1 MMYDKLIHKN
11 EFRLRIL
18 LTNECNKE
26 CVFCLNDFQPKEPIA
41 YANTSDIMDCL
52 RAYGSFMKDKSIV
65 TFSGGEPG
73 IHTDLRYMLKSAKL
87 HCEIVK
93 VVTNGTALRPDLV
106 EFVNEW
112 HIGVTHKNR
121 EIRCFLQNSKN
132 IMVQIVVTD
141 NMTVASLADLV
152 LFYRKDEIP
161 IKLFVDFNSINKPQ
175 LESKIENVINMFGNG
190 VCTRFTGRQT
200 NRGKACSGCK
210 KECVTLKA
218 LWVFPDGS
226 ATTCPQG
233 VAEYFDRNSG
243 WDEIVKKAYNTHRER
258 DTAQGGVGY
267 ENTNKTLAS

>member
-1 MMYDKLIHKN
+1 MNDKLIHKN

-18 LTNECNKE
+18 LTNECNKN
-26 CVFCLNDFQPKEPIA
+26 CDFCLNDFQPKEPIA
-41 YANTSDIMDCL
+41 YANISDIMDCL
-52 RAYGSFMKDKSIV
+52 RVYGSFMKDESIV

-73 IHTDLRYMLKSAKL
+73 IHPDLRYMLKSAKL
-87 HCEIVK
+87 HCRMVK

-106 EFVNEW
+106 EFVDEW

-141 NMTVASLADLV
+141 DMAAASLVDLV

-161 IKLFVDFNSINKPQ
+161 IKLFVDFNSNNKSQ
-175 LESKIENVINMFGNG
+175 LESKIENVMNMFDNG
-190 VCTRFTGRQT
+190 VYTRFTGRQI

-218 LWVFPDGS
+218 LWVFPDGRS
-226 ATTCPQG
+226 STCPQG
-233 VAEYFDRNSG
+233 TTEYFDRSSG
-243 WDEIVKKAYNTHRER
+243 WDEIVKKAYNNH
-258 DTAQGGVGY
+258 
-267 ENTNKTLAS
+267 L